1 MSDKPARFHLL
12 TGERLS
18 DDAVVVEPVSGAPVA
33 PEASPSDDVPPV
45 VADTD
50 AVIPTPSGK
59 KK

>member
-1 MSDKPARFHLL
+1 MSKPAQPAQFHPL
-12 TGERLS
+12 TGERL
-18 DDAVVVEPVSGAPVA
+18 DEGDALLVAEPVDAPPVL
-33 PEASPSDDVPPV
+33 DVPPV

>member
-18 DDAVVVEPVSGAPVA
+18 DDAVVEEVPVAPVA
-33 PEASPSDDVPPV
+33 SEEASPVLDVPPV

-50 AVIPTPSGK
+50 AVFHTPSGK

>member
-1 MSDKPARFHLL
+1 MSDKPARFHPL

-18 DDAVVVEPVSGAPVA
+18 DDDVRSWLEAPVA
-33 PEASPSDDVPPV
+33 SEEASPVLDVPPV

>member
-1 MSDKPARFHLL
+1 MSDKPAKFHAL

-18 DDAVVVEPVSGAPVA
+18 DEEPVAVPPA
-33 PEASPSDDVPPV
+33 EEQPPADDVPPV